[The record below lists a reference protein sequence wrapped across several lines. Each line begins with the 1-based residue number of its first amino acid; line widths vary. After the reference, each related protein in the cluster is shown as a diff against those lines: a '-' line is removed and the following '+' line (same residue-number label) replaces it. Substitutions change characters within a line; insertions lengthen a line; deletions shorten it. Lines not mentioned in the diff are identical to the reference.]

1 MAEGHL
7 IYITEK
13 DLLAVITTNP
23 DHQGGGVE
31 VQDGGIGH
39 PDADLDHHLEENVKE
54 TETEIGTVTEVG
66 TEIERETGT
75 RTEIQ
80 IGREGGGVTGKV
92 RREMMGFH
100 CQRRKL

>member
-7 IYITEK
+7 IYITGK
-13 DLLAVITTNP
+13 DLLVVIITNP
-23 DHQGGGVE
+23 DHQEGGVE
-31 VQDGGIGH
+31 VQGGEIGH
-39 PDADLDHHLEENVKE
+39 PGADLDHHLEENGKE
-54 TETEIGTVTEVG
+54 TEIEIGIVTEVE
-66 TEIERETGT
+66 TEIERGTGT